1 MTSTKRPRHW
11 ILSLKNRRASQLP
24 AARAPTLGDE
34 ASDESDA
41 STLEGTSTSLTL
53 AARDSQTPVFELDF
67 GGKVA
72 ERSAGGVK
80 GSWAGGCGNVAACN
94 QDCNAIVL
102 DCPQTNSEQTCDR
115 RLENCARRCAEMSK
129 CNVID
134 L

>member
-1 MTSTKRPRHW
+1 MRKVLLMSLLLS
-11 ILSLKNRRASQLP
+11 ILGGCTAEAIDESS
-24 AARAPTLGDE
+24 APYDDE

-53 AARDSQTPVFELDF
+53 AARDSQPPVFELDF

-102 DCPQTNSEQTCDR
+102 VCPQTNSEQTCNR